1 MVRRVFFS
9 FHYKSDNW
17 RASQVRNIG
26 VIEGNAPVSDNDW
39 EKVTK
44 GGDAAITKWIEE
56 QMLGKSCLV
65 VLIGA
70 DTAGRKWI
78 DHEIMKAWNDNKG
91 VLGVYIHN
99 LKNMEQKQSKKGENP
114 FNNIMIGGYNG
125 KKMSSVVKAYDPP
138 YADSTEVYA
147 YIKKNLNKW
156 VEDAITLR

>member
-1 MVRRVFFS
+1 M
-9 FHYKSDNW
+9 
-17 RASQVRNIG
+17 G
-26 VIEGNAPVSDNDW
+26 VIEGDAPVSDNDW

-44 GGDAAITKWIEE
+44 GGDAAITKWIAE

-78 DHEIMKAWNDNKG
+78 DHEIIKAWNDNKG

-114 FNNIMIGGYNG
+114 FNNIMIGGSNG
-125 KKMSSVVKAYDPP
+125 KKMSSVVNAYDPP
-138 YADSTEVYA
+138 YLDSTEVYA